1 MPKPLFFPACL
12 ALATLLLQCARPPA
26 EPKTPSPEDLI
37 HWNHAAE
44 QAKGPTRIV
53 ISLNE
58 QRVAIFKGKE
68 LLGLS
73 PISSGREGHDTH
85 PGQFSVIEKDR
96 DHSSSCYG
104 SFVDKD
110 NFIVV
115 EDVDVRRDK
124 APPGTHFMGAPMAW
138 FIRFNG
144 GIGMHQGNLPGFPAS
159 HGCIRLPGNMAYRLY
174 EHCKVGTPVEVQR
187 NAKLLALLPAPQPA
201 GSLRKLKAMPQELAG
216 GRTDNNPQP
225 QPASQATAQ
234 PRSAT
239 EDSSPP
245 IAIAPTTTNT
255 TSPSSP
261 NLSPL
266 LASQSQSPSRP
277 QGRGFFGGIFARNQ
291 SRNASSTA
299 KPATPAT
306 AQPKPAVLAAKPE
319 PKPVVEPVK
328 PNALAASKPAAKPE
342 PATARRGF
350 FGSLFARQTKPAEDN
365 RPAPAAAKPAT
376 PATAQPKPAVLAAKP
391 EPKPVVEPVK
401 PNALAA
407 SKPAVKPEPATARRG
422 FFGSL
427 FARQTKPAEDNRP
440 APAAAKPATPATAQ
454 PKPAV
459 LAAKPEPKPVVE
471 PVKPNA
477 LAASK
482 PAVKPEPATAR
493 RGFFG
498 SLFARASEV
507 ESVQAATSA
516 SRGKAAGTA
525 TPARAVL
532 AKVAAS
538 SEPMLR
544 PITPEVPGIPAAPR
558 SYQPEMPNQEAPTA
572 KSAKGY
578 LVGRLSDREDVV
590 ISPHAPYGEVDVAGL
605 PAGSLAVDPIS
616 NKVFEVPGGH
626 LPAKATRTPG
636 IVTSPYRPH
645 SKVDVSGMASGSLAI
660 DPTTQR
666 VFVVP

>member
-427 FARQTKPAEDNRP
+427 FAR
-440 APAAAKPATPATAQ
+440 
-454 PKPAV
+454 
-459 LAAKPEPKPVVE
+459 
-471 PVKPNA
+471 
-477 LAASK
+477 
-482 PAVKPEPATAR
+482 
-493 RGFFG
+493 
-498 SLFARASEV
+498 ASEV

>member
-277 QGRGFFGGIFARNQ
+277 QGRGFFSGIFARNQ

-299 KPATPAT
+299 KPATPT
-306 AQPKPAVLAAKPE
+306 TPQPKPAVLAAKPE
-319 PKPVVEPVK
+319 PKPVVEPAK
-328 PNALAASKPAAKPE
+328 PNALAASKPAA
-342 PATARRGF
+342 
-350 FGSLFARQTKPAEDN
+350 
-365 RPAPAAAKPAT
+365 
-376 PATAQPKPAVLAAKP
+376 
-391 EPKPVVEPVK
+391 
-401 PNALAA
+401 
-407 SKPAVKPEPATARRG
+407 
-422 FFGSL
+422 
-427 FARQTKPAEDNRP
+427 
-440 APAAAKPATPATAQ
+440 
-454 PKPAV
+454 
-459 LAAKPEPKPVVE
+459 
-471 PVKPNA
+471 
-477 LAASK
+477 
-482 PAVKPEPATAR
+482 KPEPATAR